1 MHKARRPAESI
12 VLLSIGSA
20 GELME
25 LLLLLLRLL
34 FIYFALRVKS
44 TTYIMSWPKL
54 KLHFRQ
60 VHTRASTETGL
71 PSSIE
76 KWHITYVIWAVRY
89 RECVQE
95 GGVINFT
102 PAERHNSR
110 PSRIASYCISYFAFL
125 TAAKCIL
132 HSSVAIA
139 QAWMQAS
146 SCTSTSTCHALLS
159 SCHRVMWN

>member
-1 MHKARRPAESI
+1 MNKMLNTHFNYASFIKLAAEFRGKKTTKYAKQNKKSKKCKNDLTIVGNVNKLAINQCTKPDRVQSI

-89 RECVQE
+89 RECA
-95 GGVINFT
+95 GRG
-102 PAERHNSR
+102 
-110 PSRIASYCISYFAFL
+110 CD
-125 TAAKCIL
+125 
-132 HSSVAIA
+132 
-139 QAWMQAS
+139 
-146 SCTSTSTCHALLS
+146 
-159 SCHRVMWN
+159 